1 MLNESPFFLIYGR
14 DPKLPQDVLL
24 GSAIKGN
31 SRQISN
37 QDLDQF
43 KSQIM
48 KVLKEAYDK
57 LNKHKEIVQKKYKN
71 YYDKFQKEIKI
82 EINDLVMVYTPATV
96 EGLSYKFL
104 SHWEGPYEIIGRI
117 DSVTYRI
124 KKIKKSKETIMP
136 VHVKRLKL
144 YKPWQN
150 QNKTIENGK

>member
-1 MLNESPFFLIYGR
+1 MIDNVLFIYRTTLDRMLNESPLFLIYGR

-31 SRQISN
+31 SRHISN

-43 KSQIM
+43 KSQII

-104 SHWEGPYEIIGRI
+104 SH
-117 DSVTYRI
+117 
-124 KKIKKSKETIMP
+124 
-136 VHVKRLKL
+136 
-144 YKPWQN
+144 
-150 QNKTIENGK
+150 